1 MLETAVLGIF
11 IASLAVCVVSGA
23 SVVWALAAGY
33 VIFFMYAR
41 LKGYGPGEILKMSL
55 QGVKTVRN
63 ILMIFGLIGLITALW
78 RGSGTIPVIVCWA
91 ADLVNPS
98 AFLVITFLLNCLVSV
113 LTGTSFGT
121 GATMGVICMA
131 MANALQI
138 NPLYTGGAI
147 LSGIY
152 FGDRCSPVSSSA
164 NLVCE
169 LTGTDIFDNIKG
181 MIRTSVVPFAAACI
195 VYFFLGLSAAG
206 GGEIP
211 DIRSLF
217 SESFSLRWPAVLP
230 AAAIM
235 ILSLFRVRVKKT
247 MLVSIVLSVLLC
259 FFQQGMGAGE
269 ILRTAVF
276 GYRAANPQLS
286 AMLDGG
292 GVLSMIR
299 VTVIVSLSSS
309 YAGIF
314 EATGLLNG
322 LQKKIGTMSRT
333 ITSFGAAFLV
343 GILTSMIAC
352 NQTLAVML
360 TNQLCRETEP
370 DAGRFA
376 IALENTATVIAP
388 LVPWSIAGAVPLAAV
403 GAPTASLA
411 AACYLYMV
419 PLWNLAVALVS
430 RASAGGYPCVFRGN
444 EQGKNVKK

>member
-1 MLETAVLGIF
+1 MLETAVLGGF
-11 IASLAVCVVSGA
+11 IAALAVCVVSGV

-33 VIFFMYAR
+33 VIFFSYAVLR
-41 LKGYGPGEILKMSL
+41 GYRPGEVFRMSL
-55 QGVKTVRN
+55 RGVKTVRN

-78 RGSGTIPVIVCWA
+78 RAAGTIPVIVCWSA
-91 ADLVNPS
+91 NFVNPS
-98 AFLVITFLLNCLVSV
+98 AFLLIVFLLNCLVSV

-131 MANALQI
+131 MANAMKI
-138 NPLYTGGAI
+138 NPLLTGGAI

-169 LTGTDIFDNIKG
+169 LTGTDIYDNIRG
-181 MIRTSVVPFAAACI
+181 MIKTSAVPFAVACI
-195 VYFFLGLSAAG
+195 VYFMMGISAEK
-206 GGEIP
+206 GGELP
-211 DIRSLF
+211 DIKALF
-217 SESFSLRWPAVLP
+217 SGNFSLSWPAVIP
-230 AAAIM
+230 AAAIL

-247 MLVSIVLSVLLC
+247 MIVSIICSVLIC
-259 FFQQGMGAGE
+259 FFQQKMSMGE
-269 ILRTAVF
+269 ILSTAVF

-292 GVLSMIR
+292 GILSMVK

-314 EATGLLNG
+314 ETTGLLDG
-322 LQKKIGTMSRT
+322 LQKKISEASRRITPFGGT
-333 ITSFGAAFLV
+333 FLV

-360 TNQLCRETEP
+360 TAQLCRESEP

-376 IALENTATVIAP
+376 IYLENTAIILAP

-403 GAPTASLA
+403 GAPTASVA

-419 PLWNLAVALVS
+419 PLWNFFVSLAA
-430 RASAGGYPCVFRGN
+430 RGR
-444 EQGKNVKK
+444 KKERQL